1 MHYFLKMFLEAG
13 HLNNRDLILARM
25 FLEWADQMVELTHS
39 EELSGKQSQ
48 WKANKFSEG
57 QKQGTAARALEALN

>member
-1 MHYFLKMFLEAG
+1 MALGLKELNFEQLKWIIFSKCFLEAG

-39 EELSGKQSQ
+39 EKLSG
-48 WKANKFSEG
+48 
-57 QKQGTAARALEALN
+57 